1 MAVLPDAVTENRVI
15 LVVDDEAALV
25 DVLRSYF
32 ADEGF
37 RVVEA
42 SDGQAAIAL
51 ARETQP
57 DLVLLDLNLPRLSGT
72 EVLRTIRAESNVPV
86 IMLTSRVHEVDRIVG
101 LELGADDYVTKPF
114 SPREVVARVKAV
126 LRRSTAN
133 EGRSPGRR
141 DVLRVGPIEID
152 SSAHEVR
159 RHGSPV
165 ELTPTEFRILSTLA
179 VHEGCALTR
188 EQILDRISADDDVYD
203 RTLDRHIA
211 NLRHKIEDEPS
222 RPRLIQT
229 VVGVGYKLVDPKRV
243 SPH

>member
-1 MAVLPDAVTENRVI
+1 M
-15 LVVDDEAALV
+15 
-25 DVLRSYF
+25 
-32 ADEGF
+32 
-37 RVVEA
+37 
-42 SDGQAAIAL
+42 

-126 LRRSTAN
+126 LRRSGAN
-133 EGRSPGRR
+133 DGRPPGRR

-152 SSAHEVR
+152 SGAYEVR

-165 ELTPTEFRILSTLA
+165 ELTPTRADTRSDFGRRRRVRPDARSPYRK
-179 VHEGCALTR
+179 LT
-188 EQILDRISADDDVYD
+188 A
-203 RTLDRHIA
+203 
-211 NLRHKIEDEPS
+211 
-222 RPRLIQT
+222 
-229 VVGVGYKLVDPKRV
+229 
-243 SPH
+243 